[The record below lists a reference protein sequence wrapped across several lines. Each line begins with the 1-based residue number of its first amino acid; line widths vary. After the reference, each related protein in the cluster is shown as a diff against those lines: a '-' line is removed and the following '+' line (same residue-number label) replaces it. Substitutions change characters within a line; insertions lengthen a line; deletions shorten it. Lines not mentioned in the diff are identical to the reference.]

1 MKYLYNPATD
11 EFESLTPTLRDR
23 FDLKDQVADASA
35 AVQGTEQAIDLSV
48 DSFKAY
54 QNAGGTMSYKDFI
67 ASGNEGVSRFFK
79 DGGRVNFSKGGSAKL
94 TELLNLLPD
103 GTEVTRDIVQ
113 KLIDDNNLD
122 ITVKNYFARPSKNLK
137 TGISLDKRM
146 SPIKVTDELLDK
158 VDNYIKNTPLNLKAI
173 GEDLGYKP
181 TKKGQG
187 GQLRSTSPLINAYEA
202 KYGKISEDRF
212 KPYKL
217 DANSN
222 YVKRV
227 INLRE
232 KLGSTNAVANELGLD
247 NKTIRNVLSQ
257 FRKDLMGDVNVPG
270 PDTGAKAQKKR
281 RILKEKEGT
290 RQLSDSEKLFNKEQ
304 EKVVKDLNNDF
315 KKNPSKVLNNSKL
328 INLLNLK
335 LEKGNIISKNK
346 TKKQILESINR
357 QGGLLDIE
365 HIDDIATGKK
375 NVQYPVNR
383 QITTYNV
390 NSGFLRSVA
399 NYVNGP
405 DADPAKIANIEKTLK
420 QYGLRVKTN
429 KGIIGA
435 EMIGAKDNVK
445 RNLDAAGIKYDN
457 VVKPPQSLTKKGLKF
472 AAKQIPLASF
482 LIGTADAATAFKQ
495 GVRNPLD
502 LYTAYEVSPEVAL
515 KSKAMREDKTGKL
528 LQQEITNLPEI
539 TTDDQVAGLLE
550 ESGSPYMQ
558 FLQDG
563 GQLSFEEFQK
573 MQSIPQSE
581 RPITGELDL
590 PEMDQTMM
598 AAQGGR
604 VGFQDG
610 TSNPVF
616 DQIIA
621 ALDNTNLINNLEEE
635 NKPTLKEEVYG
646 EDGDRNLLQTF
657 NTMFADP
664 EAYPYYAQE
673 LVSGASNIPELA
685 FRFPFAVTGLVSD
698 VATGKGDKLK
708 RAMETLDPKLTK
720 AIKEKIGFTDMLEK
734 SRTERTEPQKTTGGI
749 LELGAEIPGPATPY
763 FLIKAFPKIAKQ
775 IKNLVGTGT
784 AAEKVN
790 KEIEN
795 KMATQG
801 VDQTRRDIL
810 LATGAGGA
818 MALLKYL
825 GLDNLVKT
833 TKAVK
838 AAPEI
843 VTKGGTPKYFFD
855 FVNLIKTKGDD
866 ITDKAATLERQ
877 KVYDYNG
884 YTMTEDISTGKI
896 SINKDTEGG
905 ASYYIGDGEYDTVD
919 GIIRKEE
926 IVYDPPETILDDA
939 GKPKKVPDIYE
950 ENTLSPDYDGGDGD
964 IQGGLDSID
973 EILELLA
980 ESGEK
985 YNLKELTEMGMN
997 PEGLGLDLLKRI
1009 LRNPDE
1015 IKLLDSKK
1023 AFKDTMNKV
1032 KYKIEKAEGG
1042 IIAGVSSGPP
1052 PKSGPTPHGLPYV
1065 AKNVR
1070 PIKERK

>member
-23 FDLKDQVADASA
+23 FAL
-35 AVQGTEQAIDLSV
+35 
-48 DSFKAY
+48 
-54 QNAGGTMSYKDFI
+54 
-67 ASGNEGVSRFFK
+67 
-79 DGGRVNFSKGGSAKL
+79 GGRVNFSKGGSAEL
-94 TELLNLLPD
+94 TKLLNLLPD
-103 GTEVTRDIVQ
+103 GTKVTRDIVQ

-122 ITVKNYFARPSKNLK
+122 ITVTNYFAKPSKNLK

-158 VDNYIKNTPLNLKAI
+158 VDNYIKNTPLDLKAI
-173 GEDLGYKP
+173 GEELGYKP

-232 KLGSTNAVANELGLD
+232 RLGSTQAVAVDLGLE
-247 NKTIRNVLSQ
+247 NKTIRNVLRQ
-257 FRKDLMGDVNVPG
+257 FRPDLMGEANVPG

-290 RQLSDSEKLFNKEQ
+290 RQLSDTEKLFNKEQ

-375 NVQYPVNR
+375 NIQYPVNR

-472 AAKQIPLASF
+472 ALKQIPLASF

-495 GVRNPLD
+495 GVRNPID
-502 LYTAYEVSPEVAL
+502 LYAAYEVSPEVAL

-528 LQQEITNLPEI
+528 LAEEMSNLPDISAEASLM
-539 TTDDQVAGLLE
+539 DDLT
-550 ESGSPYMQ
+550 PYGK
-558 FLQDG
+558 FLQEG

-573 MQSIPQSE
+573 MQSIPQSD
-581 RPITGELDL
+581 RPLTGELDL

-610 TSNPVF
+610 SPDPRF
-616 DQIIA
+616 GQILSA
-621 ALDNTNLINNLEEE
+621 FENTDLI
-635 NKPTLKEEVYG
+635 
-646 EDGDRNLLQTF
+646 
-657 NTMFADP
+657 
-664 EAYPYYAQE
+664 
-673 LVSGASNIPELA
+673 
-685 FRFPFAVTGLVSD
+685 
-698 VATGKGDKLK
+698 
-708 RAMETLDPKLTK
+708 
-720 AIKEKIGFTDMLEK
+720 DMLEK
-734 SRTERTEPQKTTGGI
+734 ENEPSLKEEIFGNEGERSAVQRLYETFNPKAFPYYAAKLTKGLTLAPEFAGRFTLAAPKALAELAQGKKGVGAEFAENIDPKVTQKQVVEKFGLQKIIDDMEENVTGSQKTSGDLFKMIG
-749 LELGAEIPGPATPY
+749 ESVGPATGLGY
-763 FLIKAFPKIAKQ
+763 FASAGKAATKAVKQIKKYAGGAEAAKELEKSIEEKAASLQMSRREFNTLLAGGGIIGLVRALGLDTLFPAAKQ
-775 IKNLVGTGT
+775 IAK
-784 AAEKVN
+784 
-790 KEIEN
+790 
-795 KMATQG
+795 
-801 VDQTRRDIL
+801 
-810 LATGAGGA
+810 
-818 MALLKYL
+818 
-825 GLDNLVKT
+825 
-833 TKAVK
+833 K

-855 FVNLIKTKGDD
+855 FVSLIKSKGDD
-866 ITDKAATLERQ
+866 ITEKASTLERQ
-877 KVYDYNG
+877 KVYDYKG
-884 YTMTEDISTGKI
+884 YTMYEDISSGEI
-896 SINKDTEGG
+896 RINKQNEGVG
-905 ASYYIGDGEYDTVD
+905 SGYNKDGEREIFDTIT
-919 GIIRKEE
+919 GQEE
-926 IVYDPPETILDDA
+926 IMYKPSETIVGKDGKAVKTLDEYEEATAKPDSYGDMEGEA
-939 GKPKKVPDIYE
+939 GLDSLDEILDLLSKDGKTYSKTQLQEMGINPEALGNYPTGAGSYRFEDVVKPKKA
-950 ENTLSPDYDGGDGD
+950 G
-964 IQGGLDSID
+964 
-973 EILELLA
+973 
-980 ESGEK
+980 
-985 YNLKELTEMGMN
+985 
-997 PEGLGLDLLKRI
+997 
-1009 LRNPDE
+1009 
-1015 IKLLDSKK
+1015 
-1023 AFKDTMNKV
+1023 
-1032 KYKIEKAEGG
+1032 GG
-1042 IIAGVSSGPP
+1042 IMKMAGDDSGPP